1 MEQVD
6 FLLETARGL
15 ARQAADFL
23 PKLLLAVI
31 VLLAGWLLARLVRF
45 VVRRALRAINFHV
58 LSERAGIDAFL
69 ERGGV
74 KIEAS
79 GILAL
84 LAYWLVILAS
94 LLVAFNGVG
103 LSYATDLL
111 SRVLVF
117 IPKAFVAV
125 LLLALGAYF
134 ARFAGDAVAAYCR
147 NVEMRDAG
155 LLGRLARA
163 AILVFVVLIALDH
176 LEFGGNVLRQ
186 SFLIVLGGVALALAL
201 AFGLGGR
208 RWAAAWLQHWWP
220 IERRAG
226 KE

>member
-6 FLLETARGL
+6 FLLEMVRGL
-15 ARQAADFL
+15 VRQAGDFL
-23 PKLLLAVI
+23 PKLLLAIV
-31 VLLAGWLLARLVRF
+31 VLLAGWLFARLVRF
-45 VVRRALRAINFHV
+45 VVRRALRAVNFQV
-58 LSERAGIDAFL
+58 LTERAGIDAFL

-74 KIEAS
+74 QVDAS

-84 LAYWLVILAS
+84 LSYWLVILGS
-94 LLVAFNGVG
+94 LLIAFNGLG
-103 LSYATDLL
+103 LGYVTELL
-111 SRVLVF
+111 SRILVF

-134 ARFAGDAVAAYCR
+134 ARFVGDAVAAYCR
-147 NVEMRDAG
+147 NIELRDAG

-176 LEFGGNVLRQ
+176 LEFGGHVLRQ
-186 SFLIVLGGVALALAL
+186 SFLIVLGGVVLALAL

-220 IERRAG
+220 VERRAG
-226 KE
+226 DK